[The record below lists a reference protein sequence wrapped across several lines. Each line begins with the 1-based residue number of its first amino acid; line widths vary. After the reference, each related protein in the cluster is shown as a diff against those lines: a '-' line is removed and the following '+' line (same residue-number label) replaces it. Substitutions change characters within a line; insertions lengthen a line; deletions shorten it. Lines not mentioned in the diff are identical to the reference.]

1 MTEQEE
7 KSLFGCGLWQ
17 GMGQQEAKRLLE
29 CLGGEELHYEKN
41 QIVWNMGDPVTACA
55 VVLSGS
61 VRAEAV
67 DAAGEHTLMALHGP
81 GALVGDILMA
91 TPEAVSPVYVTAVES
106 TVLMLLPYGK
116 LMGGCG
122 SCCRWHEQLRKNLL
136 SEIAGK
142 YWLQRRRM
150 GYLRESSLRSRILL
164 YLRDRSRDAGSP
176 TFSVGGTREDLADF
190 LCVNRSALS
199 RELGRMKRE
208 GLVDFY
214 RDTFRLPEMP

>member
-7 KSLFGCGLWQ
+7 KTLFGCGLWQ
-17 GMGQQEAKRLLE
+17 NMQLREARQLMI
-29 CLGGEELHYEKN
+29 CLGGEELRCEKN
-41 QIVWNMGDPVTACA
+41 TILWNMGDPVHACA

-67 DAAGEHTLMALHGP
+67 DSAGKHTLMALHGP

-91 TPEAVSPVYVTAVES
+91 TPGAVSPVYVIAAENS
-106 TVLMLLPYGK
+106 ALMFLNYDK
-116 LMGGCG
+116 LMGGCER
-122 SCCRWHEQLRKNLL
+122 CCVCHEQLRKNLL
-136 SEIAGK
+136 AEIAGK

-150 GYLRESSLRSRILL
+150 GYLRESSLRSRILM
-164 YLRDRSRDAGSP
+164 YLRDRSRDAGCA
-176 TFSVGGTREDLADF
+176 TFSLVGTREDLADF

-199 RELGRMKRE
+199 RELSRMKRE

-214 RDTFRLPEMP
+214 RDTFRLPEKP